1 MIFRFM
7 MLSDEVDDFRRE
19 LKIDAEASFEELHN
33 AIVKSVGYKSGEM
46 ASFFI
51 CDDDWSKNAE
61 ITLVEMDTSSE
72 IDSHIMEDTRLSD
85 FLEDE
90 KQKLMYVFDYMSE
103 RAFFME
109 LREIVFGEDLE
120 KPVITKSIGN
130 APVQILEIEME
141 EVVTK
146 VVPTVAS
153 ANLLDNDFYGA
164 DGYNDDELDAEGFD
178 GIDDE
183 NISVDDIEI

>member
-1 MIFRFM
+1 MIFRFI

-19 LKIDAEASFEELHN
+19 FRIDADASFLDLHN
-33 AIVKSVGYKSGEM
+33 VIAQSTNYDPKEM
-46 ASFFI
+46 ASFFM
-51 CDDDWSKNAE
+51 CEDDWSKNEE

-72 IDSHIMEDTRLSD
+72 VDSHIMEDTKLSD

-109 LREIVFGEDLE
+109 LREIIYGEDIDQAQISKSVGKAPEQLLAFE
-120 KPVITKSIGN
+120 EEIITKA
-130 APVQILEIEME
+130 APIVG
-141 EVVTK
+141 
-146 VVPTVAS
+146 S
-153 ANLLDNDFYGA
+153 AALLDEDFYGA
-164 DGYNDDELDAEGFD
+164 DGYNEDELDAEGFD

-183 NISVDDIEI
+183 NISLDDIEL

>member
-1 MIFRFM
+1 MIFRFI

-19 LKIDAEASFEELHN
+19 FKLDAEATFLDLHN
-33 AIVKSVGYKSGEM
+33 VIVESVGYKSGEM

-51 CDDDWSKNAE
+51 CEDDWSKDTE

-72 IDSHIMEDTRLSD
+72 VDSIIMEDTKLSE

-109 LREIVFGEDLE
+109 LREIEFGENLGKAE
-120 KPVITKSIGN
+120 ISKSIGN
-130 APVQILEIEME
+130 APEQFLAIEE
-141 EVVTK
+141 DIITK
-146 VVPTVAS
+146 VVPTVAAS
-153 ANLLDNDFYGA
+153 TILDDDFYGDA
-164 DGYNDDELDAEGFD
+164 GYNDDELDAEGFD
-178 GIDDE
+178 GIDDD
-183 NISVDDIEI
+183 ISIEDLEL